1 MSEIKE
7 VNKMERWKGIVLII
21 VGSILWGATGP
32 MMEWVLENS
41 EFTVSFFLTVRLTL
55 AGVCILTF
63 IKLKGNQIFP
73 IWKEPSWLKQ
83 LFLFA
88 VLGMLGVQ
96 YTFVAA
102 IEASNASIATLLQ
115 FLGPIYIVLFVSWKS
130 KMFPPRYQIIGII
143 GTLIGLFFLLTNA
156 KLDQLLISNEALI
169 WGLAV
174 GVAFAIYTVYPARL
188 MKEWGVLLVVGWGM
202 LIGGIV
208 LAIISQVWRS
218 DEWNQLAIFPVN
230 LITFIVILIG
240 TIAFIL
246 FLTSMKYI
254 TAVETS
260 ILSSVEPLT
269 AMLIS
274 VIWLGQVFGAWQYF
288 GVVVMLIF
296 VTWLSIA
303 GEIKWKLKWKR

>member
-1 MSEIKE
+1 
-7 VNKMERWKGIVLII
+7 MERWKGIALII
-21 VGSILWGATGP
+21 FGSMLWGATGP
-32 MMEWVLENS
+32 MMEWILKNS
-41 EFTVSFFLTVRLTL
+41 DLSVPFFLTIRLIV
-55 AGVCILTF
+55 AGFCLLTF
-63 IKLKGNQIFP
+63 LRIRGKQIFT

-83 LFLFA
+83 LIIFGIF
-88 VLGMLGVQ
+88 GMLGVQ

-115 FLGPIYIVLFVSWKS
+115 FLGPIYIVIYISWRS
-130 KMFPPRYQIIGII
+130 KMFPPKYQIIGIV

-156 KLDQLLISNEALI
+156 QFNQLLISKEGLL

-188 MKEWGVLLVVGWGM
+188 MKEWGVLVVVGWGM
-202 LIGGIV
+202 LMGGIV
-208 LAIISQVWRS
+208 LAAISQIWRS
-218 DEWNQLAIFPVN
+218 DEWNQLAIFPLN
-230 LITFIVILIG
+230 LMTFIIILVG

-254 TAVETS
+254 SAVETS
-260 ILSSVEPLT
+260 ILSSMEPLT
-269 AMLIS
+269 AMIIS

-288 GVVVMLIF
+288 GVIVMLLF

-303 GEIKWKLKWKR
+303 GEIKWKWKKER